1 MKKRMVEYSKYAESI
16 INKDLDHE
24 EREIIRQEMLIQ
36 ISFFQHERLIHL
48 MVTLSFAILS
58 MITLICVLI
67 SDNPFLSVLLLLL
80 LLMLFPYVN
89 HYFRLEWGV
98 QKLYT
103 YYDML
108 EDRPWKGYK

>member
-16 INKDLDHE
+16 INKDLDPE
-24 EREIIRQEMLIQ
+24 EREIIRQNMLIQ
-36 ISFFQHERLIHL
+36 IGFFQHERLIHL

-108 EDRPWKGYK
+108 EDRPWKGHK